1 MTRKRKIEVFVAN
14 CPLCDDTVHMVNEV
28 TCPDCYI
35 TVYNLTDYGEK
46 DAVVKKARKYG
57 VDCVP
62 SVVVDGQ
69 LLDPCKRGKLTKE
82 DLRAAGI
89 STPL

>member
-1 MTRKRKIEVFVAN
+1 MVRKRKIEVFVAN
-14 CPLCDDTVHMVNEV
+14 CPLCDDTVHMVNDV
-28 TCPDCYI
+28 TCPDCDV
-35 TVYNLTDYGEK
+35 TVYDLTGYDEK
-46 DAVVKKARKYG
+46 NKVVEKTRKYG

-62 SVVVDGQ
+62 AVVVDGQ

-89 STPL
+89 GTPR